1 MNSNLAER
9 LQWSAL
15 TVLGIV
21 AGLALALPLGVP
33 IFAVLGAM
41 AGTPVVLG
49 IVGLSLGTAQWPVIR
64 RHISSS
70 AWWVA
75 GSAVGMAVG
84 LTLGVILVEQIG
96 RAVAGGPINFRMLGV
111 PVNAL
116 SLGAGLACGSLLADA
131 LVLRTGSFASAAVLL
146 VVGSG
151 VAGAC
156 TAKALATVFKEQLE
170 QVSAARRGDSRTT
183 AARLSCRAAARHQA
197 GRIFWMRSFRTIGP
211 PLWLKFSG
219 YVLNRNA
226 GELEGHSLLCVCD
239 IVVPLRQISPAHKT
253 AGCRPCKIREGNRV
267 SIGVGLID
275 ESKTQLRARFALGD
289 FCYWTARTADLR
301 AKQRPPRSAPFAQKW
316 PWQWN
321 LRRGART
328 PRHRP
333 LHSRG

>member
-1 MNSNLAER
+1 MKPFLEPRRRFQMNSNLAER

-84 LTLGVILVEQIG
+84 LTLGVVLVEQIG

-111 PVNAL
+111 PARAASFGTIGLIGGAGVGLGQWLVLRRQAAKCSRWVHVNAL

-131 LVLRTGSFASAAVLL
+131 LVLRTGSFASNAASTAVLL

-156 TAKALATVFKEQLE
+156 TAKALATVFSTQPG
-170 QVSAARRGDSRTT
+170 QVSAARR
-183 AARLSCRAAARHQA
+183 
-197 GRIFWMRSFRTIGP
+197 
-211 PLWLKFSG
+211 
-219 YVLNRNA
+219 
-226 GELEGHSLLCVCD
+226 
-239 IVVPLRQISPAHKT
+239 
-253 AGCRPCKIREGNRV
+253 
-267 SIGVGLID
+267 
-275 ESKTQLRARFALGD
+275 
-289 FCYWTARTADLR
+289 
-301 AKQRPPRSAPFAQKW
+301 
-316 PWQWN
+316 
-321 LRRGART
+321 
-328 PRHRP
+328 
-333 LHSRG
+333 